1 MGNFNDFDG
10 FLGNTSLRR
19 SIAKLLLSYLLCAQ
33 LVHGQECPTLP
44 CTQSVAVYGLSPP
57 PDVLPTTQAAPPG
70 TSTTATSTKSSS
82 TKTSTTQSSTESSST
97 KTSTTPSS
105 TTPSSPTAST
115 TLYSTA
121 ASSSTLTILTPQSTP
136 TVAIAAQDTTQ
147 SGNCNYPCTASI
159 PIYPISYYPPSPSSI
174 AALTASP
181 TTSVSATIT
190 STAAQQGT
198 GSGGSSVAPS
208 VEAPYAAANA
218 TISSQSTSNIT
229 STTSCGQCSVLAEQV
244 QVYYWPTQSV
254 HSDCAR
260 ASSVVLQSSL
270 TYGINATKTLSPSA
284 SAGGGL
290 TTDVVDG
297 FTFTYPSL
305 YVSVIGPLSVS
316 DSCGVI
322 GATYTNPPPV
332 AVQAITTASYDSWPS
347 TCRSQGG
354 YVGAVIDTLAI
365 SDIACPTWGVSD
377 PFMTTCDGDVYM
389 TATYGAPYNPVIL
402 VPTEI
407 LAIDPAWGQCTK
419 VPSNGPFTLPC
430 GIYDPPRA
438 LQTASAL
445 IPLSPQA
452 LQAATAL
459 APVVT
464 PQPADPQTTPQPDL
478 VQPQPANT
486 GSPQLPPPTTSPSSN
501 GGPPTQP
508 NNDPMDPNALGGA
521 GNSGSSNNDPAPD
534 PTIAPGNDNDPTK
547 DPSQTQDPA
556 SVAPANGGSNPSP
569 QVVPQTTVNLYGAQQ
584 SPGLGG
590 VIYGGLGGN
599 PPASV
604 QQGPVQGGSAQGGNG
619 QGVNSGFSTHVITP
633 LAGVA
638 LTVTNPSA
646 VVAAGATLTPGG
658 PAVTSDGTYYSL
670 APSGNLIAGTVSSG
684 GVPAEAPAVLTFAGS
699 TYTANTASQFVVAGQ
714 TLAPGAAVT
723 VSGTPI
729 SLASGGAIAVVGT
742 STQSLKAASAITPA
756 AVLTF
761 AGSTYTA
768 NTASQFIVAGQ
779 TLAPGAAVTVSGTP
793 ISLASGGTVAVV
805 GTSTQS
811 LKSASAIAPAPAALS
826 FDGSSYTADASSD
839 FIIDGHTLTP
849 GGVITIS
856 GTPISYDGSGN
867 DVVIGPSTESLAT
880 AMNTPAD
887 ILTVDGQVFT
897 ANPTAF
903 SIDGTTVSAG
913 GPGVTISGTPVSLEP
928 GGILVIGTSSLDLPT
943 ETGAG
948 PLAFEGAQAK
958 VRIPS
963 MALLIGYL
971 GFCIIF
977 GGLYLI

>member
-1 MGNFNDFDG
+1 M
-10 FLGNTSLRR
+10 
-19 SIAKLLLSYLLCAQ
+19 
-33 LVHGQECPTLP
+33 
-44 CTQSVAVYGLSPP
+44 
-57 PDVLPTTQAAPPG
+57 
-70 TSTTATSTKSSS
+70 
-82 TKTSTTQSSTESSST
+82 
-97 KTSTTPSS
+97 
-105 TTPSSPTAST
+105 
-115 TLYSTA
+115 
-121 ASSSTLTILTPQSTP
+121 
-136 TVAIAAQDTTQ
+136 
-147 SGNCNYPCTASI
+147 
-159 PIYPISYYPPSPSSI
+159 
-174 AALTASP
+174 
-181 TTSVSATIT
+181 
-190 STAAQQGT
+190 
-198 GSGGSSVAPS
+198 
-208 VEAPYAAANA
+208 
-218 TISSQSTSNIT
+218 
-229 STTSCGQCSVLAEQV
+229 
-244 QVYYWPTQSV
+244 
-254 HSDCAR
+254 
-260 ASSVVLQSSL
+260 VLQSSL

-290 TTDVVDG
+290 STDVVDG
-297 FTFTYPSL
+297 FTLYESSKPKVVCFADTKNSTYPSL

-354 YVGAVIDTLAI
+354 YVDAIVDTLAI

-377 PFMTTCDGDVYM
+377 PFLTTCDGDAYL
-389 TATYGAPYNPVIL
+389 TATYGAPYNPVLL

-407 LAIDPAWGQCTK
+407 LAIDSAWGQCTN

-438 LQTASAL
+438 LHAASAL
-445 IPLSPQA
+445 GPS
-452 LQAATAL
+452 
-459 APVVT
+459 VT
-464 PQPADPQTTPQPDL
+464 PPPADPQTTPQPDL

-501 GGPPTQP
+501 GGTPTQP
-508 NNDPMDPNALGGA
+508 DNDPTGPNAPGGVGSPGSSNNDPTDPNPPGG
-521 GNSGSSNNDPAPD
+521 GGGSSNNDPASD
-534 PTIAPGNDNDPTK
+534 PTTAPGNANDPTN
-547 DPSQTQDPA
+547 DPSHTEDPA
-556 SVAPANGGSNPSP
+556 PVAPNVAPAKGGSAPHP

-590 VIYGGLGGN
+590 LIYGGLGGN

-604 QQGPVQGGSAQGGNG
+604 QQGPAQGASAQGGNG
-619 QGVNSGFSTHVITP
+619 QGANPGFSTHIITP

-638 LTVTNPSA
+638 LTITNPSA
-646 VVAAGATLTPGG
+646 VAAAGSTLTPGG
-658 PAVTSDGTYYSL
+658 PAVTIDGTYYSL

-684 GVPAEAPAVLTFAGS
+684 GAPAGAPALLTFGGS
-699 TYTANTASQFVVAGQ
+699 TYIANAASQFVVAGQ
-714 TLAPGAAVT
+714 TLAPGASIT
-723 VSGTPI
+723 VSGT
-729 SLASGGAIAVVGT
+729 T
-742 STQSLKAASAITPA
+742 
-756 AVLTF
+756 
-761 AGSTYTA
+761 
-768 NTASQFIVAGQ
+768 
-779 TLAPGAAVTVSGTP
+779 

-811 LKSASAIAPAPAALS
+811 IKNAPAITPAPAVLS

-839 FIIDGHTLTP
+839 FIIDGQTLAEGAAITVSGTPISLPSGGAIAVIGSSTQSLGSAAIVTAAPVLILDGSTYIANPSSDFIIDGQTLTP
-849 GGVITIS
+849 GGLITVS

-867 DVVIGPSTESLAT
+867 DVVIGTSTKSLAT
-880 AMNTPAD
+880 AVITPAD
-887 ILTVDGQVFT
+887 IFTVDGQVFT

-903 SIDGTTVSAG
+903 SIDGTTISAG

-928 GGILVIGTSSLDLPT
+928 GGILVVGTSSLDLPT

-977 GGLYLI
+977 GGL